1 MRLGQFS
8 LVATMALPLLGGA
21 GMAQDGRVQPTPVE
35 PAPFMIAPPK
45 QPPAEKP
52 APVAPAAPA
61 AEPPAPSQP
70 PKHAAAATAPAPFA
84 FKPLL
89 PAARVTLEGESD
101 TRNWAFFLTQD
112 EAAADLNLDVAFQ
125 NALVVMPEASRLTV
139 RINGERVI
147 EQPIASSD
155 RLARLSVAIRKAL
168 LRAGENTIGFEVVQR
183 HRTDCTLAS
192 TYELWT
198 RIDGAGTRLRF
209 RSPDAAKPRLRGIDD
224 LPSIGGDESG
234 QTTINIVAPSAS
246 RAIAGNT
253 ILAVAQAV
261 ALRGRFGQVVVR
273 VSERPPERLRPGSL
287 TVVIG
292 TANELGELLG
302 TIPEEAATRSFLGF
316 VASPKL
322 GPATLLVTGQGWP
335 DIEAVVAKIL
345 TEPVSRPTNINRTS
359 MDTASWH
366 TPNPPYVTGRQV
378 LRFADLG
385 VPTQESTGRRMRV
398 RAVVA
403 MPGDF
408 FANAYGEATLLLD
421 GAYSAEVLPGVSHI
435 EIFVNGNVAAT
446 VPLNTTTGGLFQQF
460 PITVPMRHFRPGINE
475 LWLEAVTIAKTD
487 LSCGP
492 GATLP
497 GKSRFALFD
506 TTSLAVPD
514 FAKIGVK
521 PNLAAVSGTGFPYS
535 VAPRVAL
542 VMGRLDA
549 ANYGAAATLLARLAQ
564 RASRP
569 IAVDPLANA
578 ATVGDRPALIVGAA
592 GQLPSGLLPRVGIA
606 DTVRATWPQR
616 ADAVVVPPD
625 ADGTAVFDA
634 VLNRFQGRQTT
645 PEDSGG
651 VPQSTNE
658 IRDRWR
664 NSLGGPL
671 ARYLVAFDGWLQRTF
686 DLSFAQLR
694 TPSRSSS
701 LYEPAEGTDLIAA
714 QAADPETRQVWTAFV
729 ARREEALESSVA
741 RIVTPGNWAAMAGRI
756 TAFRGGQ
763 ETHVLSADRTSF
775 FMTRPFSLTNM
786 RLVLANWMSSNIG
799 TYALTL
805 LAACITLGIGTALM
819 LGRLGRRS

>member
-1 MRLGQFS
+1 MRPGRFS
-8 LVATMALPLLGGA
+8 LMATLAIPLLGGA
-21 GMAQDGRVQPTPVE
+21 GMAQDDRAQPAPTG
-35 PAPFMIAPPK
+35 PAPFMIAPE
-45 QPPAEKP
+45 QAPAVKP
-52 APVAPAAPA
+52 APSAPPAAPLA
-61 AEPPAPSQP
+61 TPPAALQSSQRLAAGPSS
-70 PKHAAAATAPAPFA
+70 FA
-84 FKPLL
+84 YKPLL

-101 TRNWAFFLTQD
+101 TRSWAFFLTQD

-168 LRAGENTIGFEVVQR
+168 LRAGENTISFEVVQR

-198 RIDGAGTRLRF
+198 RIDGAGTRLSF
-209 RSPDAAKPRLRGIDD
+209 RSLDAAQLRLRGIDD
-224 LPSIGGDESG
+224 LPSIGGDEGG
-234 QTTINIVAPSAS
+234 QTTIHIVAPSAS

-253 ILAVAQAV
+253 ILAVAQGV
-261 ALRGRFGQVVVR
+261 ALRGRYGQVVVR

-287 TVVIG
+287 TVVVG
-292 TANELGELLG
+292 TTNELGDLLG

-335 DIEAVVAKIL
+335 DIEAIVAKIL

-366 TPNPPYVTGRQV
+366 TPNPPYITGRQV
-378 LRFADLG
+378 SRFADLG

-421 GAYSAEVLPGVSHI
+421 GAYSGEVLPGVSHI

-542 VMGRLDA
+542 IMGRLDA

-569 IAVDPLANA
+569 LAVDPLASA

-606 DTVRATWPQR
+606 DTVRTTWPQR
-616 ADAVVVPPD
+616 ADAVVVTPD
-625 ADGTAVFDA
+625 ADGAAVFDA

-664 NSLGGPL
+664 SSLGGPL

-694 TPSRSSS
+694 TPSRAAS

-729 ARREEALESSVA
+729 ARRDEALESSVA

-775 FMTRPFSLTNM
+775 FMTRPFSLANM

-799 TYALTL
+799 AYALAL
-805 LAACITLGIGTALM
+805 LTACISLGIGTALM